1 MVVNVHLTDRE
12 SQRLQSSRE
21 ELVERIANAVP
32 EDGVLQP
39 LHGMFLSRLSTRR
52 EKVHGVLRPSFC
64 VIAQG
69 SKEVLL
75 GADRYQYDPSN
86 YLLATLDLPRTSQVL
101 EASPHRPY
109 LSFRLELDPQMV
121 SSVMAEIDYPMMPR
135 PTLEARAMNVSPL
148 DANLLDAVVRFVR
161 LLDSP
166 AQAPLLM
173 TMISREI
180 ICRLLLGDQGAR
192 LRHLTVPE
200 GSASL
205 IAKAVQ
211 RIRQEFDQPLRV
223 EDLAHDLGMSV
234 SGFHY
239 HFKAV
244 TAMSPMQ
251 FQKRLRLDAAR
262 RLMLSENLDATSAA
276 FRVGY
281 HDASHFSREY
291 KSLFGAPPMRDVQQL
306 RQTDTTG

>member
-1 MVVNVHLTDRE
+1 MAANVHLVDRE

-32 EDGVLQP
+32 EEGVLQP
-39 LHGMFLSRLSTRR
+39 LRGMYLSHLSMRH
-52 EKVHGVLRPSFC
+52 EKVHSVLRPSFC

-75 GADRYQYDPSN
+75 GADRYLYDPSN

-109 LSFRLELDPQMV
+109 LSFRLELDPQLV
-121 SSVMAEIDYPMMPR
+121 SSVMAETGYPMNPR
-135 PTLEARAMNVSPL
+135 PTLETRAMNVSPL
-148 DANLLDAVVRFVR
+148 DANLLDAVVRLVR

-166 AQAPLLM
+166 AQAPILM
-173 TMISREI
+173 TIISREI
-180 ICRLLLGDQGAR
+180 IYRLLLGDQGPR
-192 LRHLTVPE
+192 LRHLAVPE

-211 RIRQEFDQPLRV
+211 RIHQDFDQPLRV
-223 EDLAHDLGMSV
+223 EDLARDLGMSV

-244 TAMSPMQ
+244 TAMSPLQ

-306 RQTDTTG
+306 RQTDVTG